1 MMLQTWLP
9 LLVAILVVGSAVT
22 QGQQCGQNEN
32 YTTCGTAC
40 PLTCQRPVPTICTY
54 QCVRGCFCNDGFV
67 RSDKGNCIRPSE
79 CKLQDEQKKAML
91 RTILP
96 LLVVILVVGPKI
108 TQGYRCGENEM
119 YSSCG
124 TACPLT
130 CQRPQPGICT
140 LQCVMGCFCKQGFV
154 RSNSGKCVRLSDC

>member
-54 QCVRGCFCNDGFV
+54 QCVRGCFCNDGF
-67 RSDKGNCIRPSE
+67 
-79 CKLQDEQKKAML
+79 
-91 RTILP
+91 ILHDRNP
-96 LLVVILVVGPKI
+96 ELKI
-108 TQGYRCGENEM
+108 TRRTEEGDASNDTSIASGD
-119 YSSCG
+119 SSG
-124 TACPLT
+124 WTEDYT
-130 CQRPQPGICT
+130 RIQ
-140 LQCVMGCFCKQGFV
+140 MW
-154 RSNSGKCVRLSDC
+154 